1 MLAEDIR
8 VQGWR
13 LGVMALAIFSAFGLL
28 LNRLWTV
35 QVVNSDSAK
44 QRSDEETTVRN
55 RLAPARGAICDRNG
69 VMLAE
74 NRPSFDIDFDLGDLR
89 RDYAESHKGNVPQ
102 LVVHPYYPL
111 DEHVPQLKVSA
122 DKTTLLDFP
131 APVTA
136 WKGDNCTGHAAAAP
150 LAAPAPTMAPG
161 DASTNAPPAPPP
173 ARMLIT
179 WKPGGNNLG
188 VRALH
193 DPAEAQLTVTCGG
206 KDYTLDLATGHDP
219 YHLVTFYP
227 AGTPPPKGANRR
239 GEDDIVEIV
248 RQSIEPIKD
257 VLGLTAP
264 LNEHDIREHFRT
276 EPDLPYHYMTDLD
289 FATVA
294 NFEERNAGVTGIRIA
309 QNPARQYTYGAFAAH
324 ILGYVGKPNSE
335 QDALS
340 QDGVTPY
347 ETIGRHGIEAVMDA
361 QLQGEPGSELK
372 RVSSQGYYIEDPQ
385 LKSAVQNPTMGA
397 TLYLTIDARVQYI
410 VETALRHAG
419 VGRAAA
425 IVMDPRNGDV
435 LAMCSIPSYD
445 PNKFIPKIQE
455 KDWDALN
462 QDPTA
467 PMFNRVLH
475 AYAPGSTYKIMV
487 ALAGLK
493 SGNVSVNTVFNCPGA
508 IQIDD
513 HLFHNSD
520 STDAGDMSL
529 VHAICVSSDVFFYQY
544 GMKSGI
550 EAIDAMGKR
559 VGFGQKWGLLGDADE
574 DAGILPGPEWM
585 KENDKWLIKTHNID
599 HWSRAQTANT
609 SIGQGFVLATPLQM
623 ATFLCS
629 VANGGTVY
637 RPRLYSRVVDYNGKL
652 RTEVAEG
659 QVYNTLDVKA
669 SDLKAVQEGMRE
681 VVAEG
686 TATLAQVPGVVVA
699 GKTGTAQ
706 AHIKVD
712 GELRKDL
719 KCWFYCYGP
728 AGANDVP
735 RYVTC
740 IVVEG
745 GVWGGTTTAPIA
757 QEIMSRLFAMDKG
770 ATENIA
776 YLQPAL
782 GNFNGLGAVDTTTNP
797 NSTGTGTTTPAAG
810 AAVDAAGNGD
820 VVGDNDASAS
830 APAADAPP
838 GAARGSKGARFKG
851 H

>member
-1 MLAEDIR
+1 MLSEDIR
-8 VQGWR
+8 VQSWR
-13 LGVMALAIFSAFGLL
+13 LGVLALMIFAAVGLL

-44 QRSDEETTVRN
+44 QRSEEQTTVRN
-55 RLAPARGAICDRNG
+55 RIAPARGAICDRNG

-74 NRPSFDIDFDLGDLR
+74 NRPSFDIDFYLGDLR
-89 RDYAESHKGNVPQ
+89 RDYAETHKGNVPQ

-111 DEHVPQLKVSA
+111 DQHVPRIKVGTVKS
-122 DKTTLLDFP
+122 TTLNFP
-131 APVTA
+131 APVSGWKCDDFTTDPKSTTA
-136 WKGDNCTGHAAAAP
+136 KMIIAYT
-150 LAAPAPTMAPG
+150 PG
-161 DASTNAPPAPPP
+161 DKSVA
-173 ARMLIT
+173 
-179 WKPGGNNLG
+179 
-188 VRALH
+188 VRALT
-193 DPAEAQLTVTCGG
+193 DPAEAQLTLTCAG
-206 KDYTLDLATGHDP
+206 KDYTFDLATDTEP
-219 YHLVTFYP
+219 YHWVTFYP
-227 AGTPPPKGANRR
+227 AGTPVPKAASRR

-248 RQSIEPIKD
+248 RQSIAPIKD
-257 VLGLTAP
+257 TLGLTAP
-264 LNEHDIREHFRT
+264 LNEKDIREHFRT
-276 EPDLPYHYMTDLD
+276 YPDLPYHYMTDLD

-294 NFEERNAGVTGIRIA
+294 NFEERNAGVTGIRIS

-324 ILGYVGKPNSE
+324 ILGYVGKPNK
-335 QDALS
+335 QDEHLAS
-340 QDGVTPY
+340 DNTPY

-361 QLQGEPGSELK
+361 QLQGDPGSELK
-372 RVSSQGYYIEDPQ
+372 RVSSQGYYIEDPS
-385 LKSAVQNPTMGA
+385 LKDAAQPPTMGS

-435 LAMCSIPSYD
+435 LAMASVPSYD
-445 PNKFIPKIQE
+445 PNKFIPKIQS

-493 SGNVSVNTVFNCPGA
+493 SGNVNVNTIFNCPGA

-520 STDAGDMSL
+520 STDAGDMAL

-544 GMKSGI
+544 GIKVGMPCI
-550 EAIDAMGKR
+550 EAMGKLA
-559 VGFGQKWGLLGDADE
+559 GFGHKWGLLGDADE
-574 DAGILPGPEWM
+574 DAGIMPGPEWM
-585 KENDKWLIKTHNID
+585 KTPEAQPVLKRAHID
-599 HWSRAQTANT
+599 HWSHAQTANT
-609 SIGQGFVLATPLQM
+609 SIGQGFVLCTPLQM
-623 ATFLCS
+623 ATFLCA

-637 RPRLYSRVVDYNGKL
+637 QPRLYSRVVDYKGDTKA
-652 RTEVAEG
+652 EIPEG
-659 QVYNTLDVKA
+659 QVYSHLDVKP

-681 VVAEG
+681 VVSEG
-686 TATLAQVPGVVVA
+686 TAQLAQVPGYQLG

-706 AHIKVD
+706 AKIRVN
-712 GELRKDL
+712 GETRKDL

-728 AGANDVP
+728 WENP

-770 ATENIA
+770 AVENIA
-776 YLQPAL
+776 FLQPAL
-782 GNFNGLGAVDTTTNP
+782 GNFNGLGAVDTSTNP
-797 NSTGTGTTTPAAG
+797 NSNGKADKTAAPAPATTGDSGDVSP
-810 AAVDAAGNGD
+810 NGD
-820 VVGDNDASAS
+820 VQANNDAAVT

-838 GAARGSKGARFKG
+838 PSTSTPRRFRG

>member
-1 MLAEDIR
+1 MLADDAR

-13 LGVMALAIFSAFGLL
+13 LGVLALGVFAAVGLL
-28 LNRLWTV
+28 LNRLWNV
-35 QVVNSDSAK
+35 QVVNSDTAK
-44 QRSDEETTVRN
+44 QRSEEETTVRN
-55 RLAPARGAICDRNG
+55 RIAPARGAICDRNG
-69 VMLAE
+69 IMLAE
-74 NRPSFDIDFDLGDLR
+74 NRPSFDVDFYLADLR
-89 RDYAESHKGNVPQ
+89 REYQQSHKGNVPF
-102 LVVHPYYPL
+102 LNFHPYYPL
-111 DEHVPQLKVSA
+111 DQNIPRLRIGQGHATTLYFPNIIFKSSCSDDRITVQVQRDHKSIAVSA
-122 DKTTLLDFP
+122 TT
-131 APVTA
+131 
-136 WKGDNCTGHAAAAP
+136 
-150 LAAPAPTMAPG
+150 
-161 DASTNAPPAPPP
+161 
-173 ARMLIT
+173 
-179 WKPGGNNLG
+179 
-188 VRALH
+188 
-193 DPAEAQLTVTCGG
+193 DPAEGQLTVQCGD
-206 KDYTLDLATGHDP
+206 KDFTIDLATGTDP
-219 YHLVTFYP
+219 FRAVTFYP
-227 AGTPPPKGANRR
+227 ANGPVPKGASNR
-239 GEDDIVEIV
+239 GDIDIVEIV
-248 RQSIEPIKD
+248 RQSIAPIKD
-257 VLGLTAP
+257 VLGLSAP
-264 LNEHDIREHFRT
+264 LNVKEIREHFD
-276 EPDLPYHYMTDLD
+276 EYPDLPYHYMTDLD

-324 ILGYVGKPNSE
+324 ILGYVGKPTN
-335 QDALS
+335 QDEHLAS
-340 QDGVTPY
+340 DGTPY
-347 ETIGRHGIEAVMDA
+347 ETVGRHGIEAVMDG
-361 QLQGEPGSELK
+361 QLQGQPGSELK

-385 LKSAVQNPTMGA
+385 LESAVDPPTMGA

-435 LAMCSIPSYD
+435 LAMCSVPSYD
-445 PNKFIPKIQE
+445 PNKFIPKIQA

-467 PMFNRVLH
+467 PMYNRVLH
-475 AYAPGSTYKIMV
+475 SYPPGSTYKIMV

-544 GMKSGI
+544 GIRVGI
-550 EAIDAMGKR
+550 QCIDDMGKL
-559 VGFGQKWGLLGDADE
+559 VGFGQKWGLLGDSDE
-574 DAGILPGPEWM
+574 DAGILPGPQWM
-585 KENDKWLIKTHNID
+585 KDNDKWLIKTHNID

-609 SIGQGFVLATPLQM
+609 SIGQGFVQATPLQM

-637 RPRLYSRVVDYNGKL
+637 RPRLYSRVVDYTGKT
-652 RTEVAEG
+652 RTEVVEG
-659 QVYNTLDVKA
+659 QVYGNLGVKP

-686 TATLAQVPGVVVA
+686 TATLAQVPGVQIA

-706 AHIKVD
+706 AKIKVN
-712 GELRKDL
+712 GEIRKDL

-728 AGANDVP
+728 AGVNDTP

-776 YLQPAL
+776 FLQPAL
-782 GNFNGLGAVDTTTNP
+782 GNFNGLGAVDTATNP
-797 NSTGTGTTTPAAG
+797 NSTGTGTTTAPTGTLTVPIAN
-810 AAVDAAGNGD
+810 VDAAGNGD
-820 VVGDNDASAS
+820 VTGNNDASAN

-838 GAARGSKGARFKG
+838 ASARNSGKRR
-851 H
+851 